1 MLAAL
6 GLAALVPA
14 FTAVVP
20 GLGLTQTE
28 TIAGAAA
35 VRRARDADVVH
46 DPRRGST
53 VAGRRLG
60 ERALRTASVVAGLAV
75 GAFGLVFVVRGAIV
89 LLGA

>member
-1 MLAAL
+1 MLPPCVALGTLTWFTILAA
-6 GLAALVPA
+6 
-14 FTAVVP
+14 
-20 GLGLTQTE
+20 
-28 TIAGAAA
+28 
-35 VRRARDADVVH
+35 
-46 DPRRGST
+46 GST